1 MESREPETI
10 VEQELLSIADGERT
24 ERWQIEQG
32 VLLLLLLCLLLLMLL
47 HVSLMLLRWTLV
59 HVGQLVI
66 EHICHGCVHVMSAAT
81 LMTR

>member
-10 VEQELLSIADGERT
+10 VEQELLSIADGKRT

-32 VLLLLLLCLLLLMLL
+32 VLLLLLLCLLLVMLL

-59 HVGQLVI
+59 HVGQLGI
-66 EHICHGCVHVMSAAT
+66 EHIGHGCVHVMSTAT